1 MTGTLSDPHSRAR
14 QLHDILLA
22 YLQDASALR
31 WPGGDGLTVEEV
43 LHDYGRAAA
52 LGQVPGPQELLVRHP
67 EMAAEVE
74 AFFAEHQ
81 PG

>member
-1 MTGTLSDPHSRAR
+1 MTGTLSGPRAR
-14 QLHDILLA
+14 QLHDLLLA
-22 YLQDASALR
+22 YLQEAAALR

-52 LGQVPGPQELLVRHP
+52 LGQVPGPQELLGRHP
-67 EMAAEVE
+67 ELGAELEV
-74 AFFAEHQ
+74 FFAEHG